1 VIIYIFI
8 LWLKKPSVEIYDNK
22 GELAK
27 WFDISYDYVS
37 SLTSKEKKRKEKRNL
52 NESKY
57 RFKQKRSFL
66 S

>member
-37 SLTSKEKKRKEKRNL
+37 SLPSKEKKREI
-52 NESKY
+52 
-57 RFKQKRSFL
+57 
-66 S
+66 